1 MIITWSIYLP
11 MKTKGVNECWNV
23 IYITWIFKFD
33 LLFSQNDMQKG
44 VHGRFLD
51 QSTSVREAA
60 VELVGKFIL
69 IRPELTAQYYN
80 MLSERILDTG
90 ISVRK
95 RVIKIF
101 RDICMEQTDFDKIPE
116 MCVKMIRRVNDEE
129 GIKKLV
135 TDTFQSMWFVPLRD
149 KDSQKLLLRVM
160 NITDVVHAC
169 RDAGYDWIEQL
180 LENVSALENFKQQEI
195 IGTWKN
201 NQRT

>member
-1 MIITWSIYLP
+1 
-11 MKTKGVNECWNV
+11 
-23 IYITWIFKFD
+23 
-33 LLFSQNDMQKG
+33 MQRG

-69 IRPELTAQYYN
+69 IRPELIPKYYD

-101 RDICMEQTDFDKIPE
+101 KDICIEQQDFNKIPE

-129 GIKKLV
+129 GIKVSHPIGSVK
-135 TDTFQSMWFVPLRD
+135 TQ
-149 KDSQKLLLRVM
+149 VM
-160 NITDVVHAC
+160 FGENECCVH
-169 RDAGYDWIEQL
+169 
-180 LENVSALENFKQQEI
+180 
-195 IGTWKN
+195 
-201 NQRT
+201 